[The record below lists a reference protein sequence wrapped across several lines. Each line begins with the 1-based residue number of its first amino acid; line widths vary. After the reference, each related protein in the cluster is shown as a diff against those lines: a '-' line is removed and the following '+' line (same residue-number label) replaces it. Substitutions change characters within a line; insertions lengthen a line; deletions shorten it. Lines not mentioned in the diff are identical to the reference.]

1 MSSRSTT
8 RAAELFSCFFLFS
21 DALFSSVDRGFLDTV
36 IFIRKDLYIYKR
48 IFIISGGI
56 MVKKEVQDLY
66 KEAIY
71 QSLLRQGLSPNRAE
85 AEARRRMTRD
95 DTL

>member
-1 MSSRSTT
+1 MY
-8 RAAELFSCFFLFS
+8 
-21 DALFSSVDRGFLDTV
+21 
-36 IFIRKDLYIYKR
+36 FIKKDLYIDKR
-48 IFIISGGI
+48 IIIVSGGI

-71 QSLLRQGLSPNRAE
+71 QSLLRKGLSPNRAE
-85 AEARRRMTRD
+85 AEARRRMMRD

>member
-1 MSSRSTT
+1 
-8 RAAELFSCFFLFS
+8 
-21 DALFSSVDRGFLDTV
+21 
-36 IFIRKDLYIYKR
+36 
-48 IFIISGGI
+48 